1 MLIRRITL
9 SPRLAATASLVVG
22 GGNIVDVGTDHA
34 YLPAHLILT
43 KKIPFAIASDVRR
56 SPLDNARD
64 TVIKYKLQNKVD
76 LRLSDG
82 LKEISPDEV
91 EEIVFAGMGGT
102 LIAEK
107 LKECSWVKSKKHHFI
122 FQPQSK
128 AEDLREYLYSNG
140 FRINKELA
148 VSEGNRYYIT
158 FDAYYTGE
166 IKPFTLSDCFIGELP
181 QTLEAKAHL
190 RNQLNRLEKKYNAL
204 RRREDKAEE
213 VKSLEFLIEDIKGFI
228 YG

>member
-1 MLIRRITL
+1 MFFVRRMTL
-9 SPRLAATASLVVG
+9 SPRLAATASLVSG

-43 KKIPFAIASDVRR
+43 KKIPFAIASDLRQ

-64 TVIKYKLQNKVD
+64 TVIKYKLQDKIE

-82 LKEISPDEV
+82 LKEIKPDEV

-107 LKECSWVKSKKHHFI
+107 LKECSWIKNEKYHFI

-128 AEDLREYLYSNG
+128 AEDLREFLYSNG
-140 FRINKELA
+140 FKINKELA
-148 VSEGNRYYIT
+148 VNEGDRYYIT
-158 FDAYYTGE
+158 FDAYYTGKIE
-166 IKPFTLSDCFIGELP
+166 LFTLSDCFIGKLP
-181 QTLEAKAHL
+181 KTVEAKAHL
-190 RNQLNRLEKKYNAL
+190 KMQLNRFEKKYNAL
-204 RRREDKAEE
+204 KHREDEN
-213 VKSLEFLIEDIKGFI
+213 IEDLEKLIDDLKGFI

>member
-1 MLIRRITL
+1 MSVLRLTL

-43 KKIPFAIASDVRR
+43 KKIPSAIAADIRK
-56 SPLDNARD
+56 SPLLNARD
-64 TVIKYKLQNKVD
+64 TAIRYKLEKKID

-82 LKEISPDEV
+82 LKEIEPDEV
-91 EEIVFAGMGGT
+91 TEIVFAGMGGT

-107 LKECSWVKSKKHHFI
+107 LRECPWAKNEKYHFI
-122 FQPQSK
+122 FQPQSR
-128 AEDLREYLYSNG
+128 ANDLREYLYANG
-140 FRINKELA
+140 FTINKELA

-158 FDAYYTGE
+158 LDAYYTGD
-166 IKPFTLSDCFIGELP
+166 IKEFTLSDCFIGKLP
-181 QTLEAKAHL
+181 HTIEAKEYL
-190 RNQLNRLEKKYNAL
+190 KKQLDRHERKYNAL
-204 RRREDKAEE
+204 KRRGENVEDLE
-213 VKSLEFLIEDIKGFI
+213 VLLNDLKGFV

>member
-1 MLIRRITL
+1 MFFVRRMTL
-9 SPRLAATASLVVG
+9 SPRLAATASLVSG

-43 KKIPFAIASDVRR
+43 KKIPFAIASDLRK

-64 TVIKYKLQNKVD
+64 TVIKYKLQNKIE

-82 LKEISPDEV
+82 LKEIKPDEV

-107 LKECSWVKSKKHHFI
+107 LKECCWIKNEKYHFI

-128 AEDLREYLYSNG
+128 PEDLREFLYSNG
-140 FRINKELA
+140 FKINKELA
-148 VSEGNRYYIT
+148 VSEGDRYYIT
-158 FDAYYTGE
+158 FDAYYTGKIE
-166 IKPFTLSDCFIGELP
+166 SFTLSDCFIGKLP
-181 QTLEAKAHL
+181 KTVEAKAHL
-190 RNQLNRLEKKYNAL
+190 KMQLNRFEKKYNAL
-204 RRREDKAEE
+204 KHREDEN
-213 VKSLEFLIEDIKGFI
+213 IEDLEKLIDDLKGFI

>member
-1 MLIRRITL
+1 MLIRRVTL

-34 YLPAHLILT
+34 YLPAHLILS
-43 KKIPFAIASDVRR
+43 KKIPFAIASDVRQ

-64 TVIKYKLQNKVD
+64 TVIKYKLQNKVE

-82 LKEISPDEV
+82 LKEIKPEEV
-91 EEIVFAGMGGT
+91 SEIVFAGMGGT

-140 FRINKELA
+140 FYINKELA
-148 VSEGNRYYIT
+148 VSEGERYYIT
-158 FDAYYTGE
+158 FDAYYTAE
-166 IKPFTLSDCFIGELP
+166 IKPFTQSDCFIGKLP
-181 QTLEAKAHL
+181 KTVEAKAHL
-190 RNQLNRLEKKYNAL
+190 KMQLNRLEKKYNAL
-204 RRREDKAEE
+204 KQREEN
-213 VKSLEFLIEDIKGFI
+213 VKELEILINDLKGFI

>member
-1 MLIRRITL
+1 MLFRRLTL

-43 KKIPFAIASDVRR
+43 KKIPFAIAVDVRQ

-64 TVIKYKLQNKVD
+64 TLIKYKLEKKID

-82 LKEISPDEV
+82 LAEIKPDEV
-91 EEIVFAGMGGT
+91 QEIVFAGMGGT

-107 LKECSWVKSKKHHFI
+107 LKECPWVKSKNHHFI

-128 AEDLREYLYSNG
+128 AEDLRECLYSNG
-140 FRINKELA
+140 FYINQELA
-148 VSEGNRYYIT
+148 VSEGNRYYIM
-158 FDAYYTGE
+158 FDAYFTGE
-166 IKPFTLSDCFIGELP
+166 VKPFTLTDCFIGKLP
-181 QTLEAKAHL
+181 RTVEAKAHL
-190 RNQLNRLEKKYNAL
+190 KNQLDRLEKKYNAL
-204 RRREDKAEE
+204 KQRDDENIEELEKLVED
-213 VKSLEFLIEDIKGFI
+213 LKGFI
-228 YG
+228 YE

>member
-1 MLIRRITL
+1 MFFVRRMTL
-9 SPRLAATASLVVG
+9 SPRLAATASLVSG

-43 KKIPFAIASDVRR
+43 KKIPFAIAADVRQ

-64 TVIKYKLQNKVD
+64 TVVKYKLQKKIE

-82 LKEISPDEV
+82 LKEIKPDEV
-91 EEIVFAGMGGT
+91 KEIVFAGMGGT

-107 LKECSWVKSKKHHFI
+107 LKECNWIKNAKYHFI

-128 AEDLREYLYSNG
+128 AEDLREFLYSNG
-140 FRINKELA
+140 FEINKELA
-148 VSEGNRYYIT
+148 VNEGNRYYIT
-158 FDAYYTGE
+158 FDAYYTGKIE
-166 IKPFTLSDCFIGELP
+166 SFTLSDCFIGKLP
-181 QTLEAKAHL
+181 KTVEAKAHL
-190 RNQLNRLEKKYNAL
+190 KMQLNRLEKKYNAL
-204 RRREDKAEE
+204 KHREENTED
-213 VKSLEFLIEDIKGFI
+213 LEKLIDDLKGFI

>member
-64 TVIKYKLQNKVD
+64 TVTKYKLQNEIE

-91 EEIVFAGMGGT
+91 KEIVFAGMGGT

-107 LKECSWVKSKKHHFI
+107 LKECPWVKSKKHHFV

-140 FRINKELA
+140 FEINKELA
-148 VSEGNRYYIT
+148 VCEGDRYYIT

-166 IKPFTLSDCFIGELP
+166 VKPFTLSDCFIGKLP
-181 QTLEAKAHL
+181 KTLEAKAHL
-190 RNQLNRLEKKYNAL
+190 RMQYSRLEKKYNAL
-204 RRREDKAEE
+204 KHREEN
-213 VKSLEFLIEDIKGFI
+213 LEDLEKLIDDLKGFI